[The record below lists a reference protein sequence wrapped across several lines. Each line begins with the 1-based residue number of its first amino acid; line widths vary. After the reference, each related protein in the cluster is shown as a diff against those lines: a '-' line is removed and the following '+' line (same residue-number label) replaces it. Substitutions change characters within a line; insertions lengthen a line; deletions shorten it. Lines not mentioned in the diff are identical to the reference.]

1 MLSYGDSCTYIE
13 YKDSLYF
20 FLKLYEKVLVG
31 NRIDHRM
38 IDAVELAP
46 ILPITGSVIRTAD
59 YERASS
65 LLLPPLKQTSKLLIH
80 IPKRRSV
87 AFQTVIQRPLQIKIV
102 RIMNRVYIQI
112 EENMLLRIRFGYLF

>member
-1 MLSYGDSCTYIE
+1 MFIWNG
-13 YKDSLYF
+13 
-20 FLKLYEKVLVG
+20 
-31 NRIDHRM
+31 IDNRM
-38 IDAVELAP
+38 IDTVELTTV
-46 ILPITGSVIRTAD
+46 LPITGSMVRAAQHKSTAS
-59 YERASS
+59 YLFPGS
-65 LLLPPLKQTSKLLIH
+65 KQSSKLLIH